1 MDLASRKLAL
11 IQAFL
16 RLEDEDTISSFEQ
29 LLTEKQQ
36 NTFSPMTKE
45 RLNKE
50 IDVALADSK
59 NKTLIEHDT
68 LKGKMKSFDFKY
80 P

>member
-1 MDLASRKLAL
+1 MDLASRKLAF

-16 RLEDEDTISSFEQ
+16 SLEDEDTINSFEQ
-29 LLTEKQQ
+29 LLDDAQQ

-50 IDVALADSK
+50 IDMALEDSK
-59 NKTLIEHDT
+59 NKRLIEHDT
-68 LKGKMKSFDFKY
+68 LKSKMKSFKSFK
-80 P
+80 